1 MLGKVK
7 IEIVFVKKINRFRKR
22 YLFVNCHVI
31 LKKRL
36 EEVQKMEEYQN
47 IDEYINQFSGITKER
62 LIGIR
67 ALVKEIAPEATEKI
81 SYGIPTFYLNGNL
94 VHFAGYKTHIGFY
107 PGAKGVAAFLDDV
120 EGKYKYSKGT
130 IQFPLNEEMPMDLIG
145 KIVSFRTEENRLK

>member
-1 MLGKVK
+1 
-7 IEIVFVKKINRFRKR
+7 
-22 YLFVNCHVI
+22 
-31 LKKRL
+31 
-36 EEVQKMEEYQN
+36 MEEYQN

-62 LIGIR
+62 LIAIR

-130 IQFPLNEEMPMDLIG
+130 IQFRLNEEMPMDLIG
-145 KIVSFRTEENRLK
+145 KIVSFRVEENRLK